1 MKKLIYLILLFLG
14 ACITK
19 TNKVQITKENVLV
32 ASCER
37 IILCDSLEYPSIN
50 FVISIKNTTDKMS
63 YLFTNKLYK
72 GSELVNGKYFNG
84 GFLVEMNGIETP
96 VGAYINTPIVKLKPK
111 ETIKLLLVYS
121 ELYPNDFGQS
131 LGYEADDLKGLTKIA
146 ENISFK
152 YQVDSTQIEL
162 FSKNNNGDNTVLIP
176 EIIPIEMQTDS
187 IEHNCNLTT
196 EKIAEIVCGKV
207 IYVDT
212 VENNKYE
219 EKLNNARYKR

>member
-1 MKKLIYLILLFLG
+1 MKKLIYLILLCLG

-19 TNKVQITKENVLV
+19 TDKIQITKENVLV
-32 ASCER
+32 AFCER

-84 GFLVEMNGIETP
+84 GFLVEISGIETP

-121 ELYPNDFGQS
+121 KLYPNDWPKS
-131 LGYEADDLKGLTKIA
+131 LGYETDVLKGLTKIA
-146 ENISFK
+146 KNISFK
-152 YQVDSTQIEL
+152 YQADSTQIEL
-162 FSKNNNGDNTVLIP
+162 FSKNYNEDNTVLIP
-176 EIIPIEMQTDS
+176 EFVPIEMQTHN

-196 EKIAEIVCGKV
+196 EKIADIVGGKV

-212 VENNKYE
+212 VESKKYD
-219 EKLNNARYKR
+219 EKLNDARYKR